1 MSQRLRSRTHHRLL
15 RANEEG
21 LHVTASPTSNRKRP
35 GKQGHAGYRKE
46 SVVVSRKALAASRR
60 TVLSYEHF
68 ALEYDKLIDE
78 IPPTDVQGALR
89 RMVALIPHRGVVLE
103 VGSGPGRDADFLE
116 MLSASVRRTDA
127 TQAFLD
133 IQAARGKCGELMNL
147 LTDDLEGPYDA
158 VLALCTLIHIDR
170 GHTSFVLKKIAG
182 ALRPGGA
189 FLVSVREGK
198 GKATGNYHMTYW
210 SHAAFA
216 THLETVGL
224 RIECS
229 DRRIDV
235 DQDVWMTFLCR
246 RPA

>member
-1 MSQRLRSRTHHRLL
+1 LRVKTSPANNRTRLDKP
-15 RANEEG
+15 G
-21 LHVTASPTSNRKRP
+21 HV
-35 GKQGHAGYRKE
+35 GYRKE
-46 SVVVSRKALAASRR
+46 SMDMSRKALAASRR
-60 TVLSYEHF
+60 TIMSYEQF
-68 ALEYDKLIDE
+68 APEYDKLIDE

-89 RMVALIPHRGVVLE
+89 RMVALIPPSGVVLE
-103 VGSGPGRDADFLE
+103 VGSGPGRDADFVE
-116 MLSASVRRTDA
+116 MLGAIVRRTDA
-127 TQAFLD
+127 TQTFLD
-133 IQAARGKCGELMNL
+133 IQAARGKRGELLNL
-147 LTDDLEGPYDA
+147 LTDDLGGPYDA

-170 GHTSFVLKKIAG
+170 GHTSFVLRKIAD

-198 GKATGNYHMTYW
+198 GETTGNYQMTYW

-216 THLETVGL
+216 TRLETVGL

-235 DQDVWMTFLCR
+235 DNDVWITFLCR